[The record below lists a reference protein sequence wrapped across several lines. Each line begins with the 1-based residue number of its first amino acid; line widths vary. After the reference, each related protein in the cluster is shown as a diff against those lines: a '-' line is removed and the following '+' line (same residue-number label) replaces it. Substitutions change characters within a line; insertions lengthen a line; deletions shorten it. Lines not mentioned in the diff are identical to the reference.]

1 VTSLQK
7 MLETWEPVIGLEVHV
22 QLNTQ
27 SKAFSPSGVQ
37 FGSPPNSLTDPLVLG
52 MPGTLPVFNR
62 AAFELALKLGVATG
76 SKIRARSRFARKHYF
91 YPDLPKGYQISQYDE
106 PLCEEGYVDLIVPAG
121 RSESGQLH
129 SAGGGLK
136 RVKLERI
143 HLEEDAGKN
152 THVGQ
157 FSHVDLNRA
166 GVPLVEVV
174 TAPVLHSADDA
185 AEFMRSLHRL
195 VRWLDI
201 SEADMEKG
209 QMRCDANVSVR
220 LRGEERL
227 GTRTEL
233 KNINSFRF
241 VQNAVEHE
249 IARQIRIV
257 EGGGRVV
264 RETRLWDA
272 ELGTSASM
280 RSKEEAN
287 DYRYFPDPDLPPLVV
302 DGSMMAD
309 VLRTMPELPGARFT
323 RYVEQ
328 QGVVADDA
336 RTLVGDRALAEYYD
350 AVCQVHPGDKSGRT
364 IANWM
369 LTELLGALNA
379 ESKDIGESPMPPATL
394 SELIRLV
401 EDGTI
406 SGKIGKEIFE
416 ESYKTG
422 ETPRAIVERRGV
434 QQISDEA
441 QLWEIVDRV
450 VTANPKQ
457 ATEYANG
464 KDGLFGF
471 FVGQVMKQTQGR
483 ANPVMTS
490 DLLRKRL
497 GR

>member
-1 VTSLQK
+1 MSDAARLY
-7 MLETWEPVIGLEVHV
+7 ETYEAVIGLEVHV
-22 QLNTQ
+22 QLATR
-27 SKAFSPSGVQ
+27 SKIFSPSAVE
-37 FGSPPNSLTDPLVLG
+37 FGAPPNSLTDPLVLG

-62 AAFELALKLGVATG
+62 GVLELALKLGIATE
-76 SKIRARSRFARKHYF
+76 SKIRAKSRFARKQYF

-106 PLCEEGYVDLIVPAG
+106 PLCEEGHLDIVVAG
-121 RSESGQLH
+121 EI
-129 SAGGGLK
+129 K
-136 RVKLERI
+136 RIKLERI

-174 TAPVLHSADDA
+174 SAPELRSAEEA

-195 VRWLDI
+195 VRWLEI

-220 LRGEERL
+220 RKGDEQL
-227 GTRTEL
+227 GTRAEL

-249 IARQIRIV
+249 ILRQMRIV
-257 EGGGRVV
+257 DGGGRVT

-272 ELGTSASM
+272 DVGASASM

-302 DGSMMAD
+302 DGGSMATI
-309 VLRTMPELPGARFT
+309 LRGLPELPAARFT
-323 RYVEQ
+323 RYRSQ
-328 QGVVADDA
+328 HGLSADDA
-336 RTLVGDRALAEYYD
+336 RTLISDRALAEYFD
-350 AVCQVHPGDKSGRT
+350 TACKVHPCEGSGRM

-379 ESKDIGESPMPPATL
+379 SNTDITQSPMPPSTL
-394 SELIRLV
+394 SELVRMIEV
-401 EDGTI
+401 GTI
-406 SGKIGKEIFE
+406 SGKIGKEVFE
-416 ESYKTG
+416 ESFKTG
-422 ETPRAIVERRGV
+422 EAPAKIVESKGL

-441 QLWEIVDRV
+441 ALWEIVDRIV
-450 VTANPKQ
+450 SKNEKQ
-457 ATEYANG
+457 AAEYAKG

-471 FVGQVMKQTQGR
+471 FVGQVMKETKGR

>member
-1 VTSLQK
+1 VTELARL
-7 MLETWEPVIGLEVHV
+7 LETWEPVIGLEVHV
-22 QLNTQ
+22 QLSTR
-27 SKAFSPSGVQ
+27 SKAFSPSAIQ
-37 FGSPPNSLTDPLVLG
+37 FGSPPNSLTDPVVLG

-62 AAFELALKLGVATG
+62 EALGLALRLGVATE
-76 SKIRARSRFARKHYF
+76 SKIRAKSRFARKHYF
-91 YPDLPKGYQISQYDE
+91 YPDQPKGYQISQYDE
-106 PLCEEGYVDLIVPAG
+106 PLCEDGHLEIIV
-121 RSESGQLH
+121 
-129 SAGGGLK
+129 GGALK
-136 RVKLERI
+136 RIKLERI

-152 THVGQ
+152 LHVGQ

-174 TAPVLHSADDA
+174 SAPELTSAEEA
-185 AEFMRSLHRL
+185 GEFMRALHRL

-209 QMRCDANVSVR
+209 QMRCDANVSIR
-220 LRGEERL
+220 IRGEERL

-249 IARQIRIV
+249 IARQIRLV
-257 EGGGRVV
+257 DGGGRVT

-272 ELGTSASM
+272 EAGTSASM

-302 DGSMMAD
+302 DGQTMANI
-309 VLRTMPELPGARFT
+309 LRSLPELPGARFK
-323 RYVEQ
+323 RYTEQ
-328 QGVVADDA
+328 LGLSPDDA
-336 RTLVGDRALAEYYD
+336 RTIVTDRALAEYFD
-350 AVCQVHPGDKSGRT
+350 LTVNSHPGQRSGRM

-379 ESKDIGESPMPPATL
+379 DGKHISESPMVPATL

-422 ETPRAIVERRGV
+422 EAPGRIVERRGV

-441 QLWEIVDRV
+441 ALWEIIDRV

-457 ATEYANG
+457 ATEFANG

-490 DLLRKRL
+490 ELLHKRL

>member
-1 VTSLQK
+1 MSD
-7 MLETWEPVIGLEVHV
+7 ETESEWEPVIGLEVHV
-22 QLNTQ
+22 QLATK
-27 SKAFSPSGVQ
+27 SKAFSPSATA
-37 FGSPPNSLTDPLVLG
+37 FGQPPNTLTDPLVLG
-52 MPGTLPVFNR
+52 LPGTLPVFNR
-62 AAFELALKLGVATG
+62 TALELALKLGVATE

-106 PLCEEGYVDLIVPAG
+106 PLCEDGHLDVLVAG
-121 RSESGQLH
+121 E
-129 SAGGGLK
+129 LK
-136 RVKLERI
+136 RVRLQRI
-143 HLEEDAGKN
+143 HLEEDAGKSM
-152 THVGQ
+152 HVGAV
-157 FSHVDLNRA
+157 SHVDLNRA

-174 TAPVLHSADDA
+174 SAPELGSAEEA

-195 VRWLDI
+195 VRWLEI

-209 QMRCDANVSVR
+209 QLRCDANVSVR
-220 LRGEERL
+220 RRGEDRL

-249 IARQIRIV
+249 IKRQIRV
-257 EGGGRVV
+257 LDDGGRIVQ
-264 RETRLWDA
+264 ETRLWDA
-272 ELGTSASM
+272 DAGTSAPM
-280 RSKEEAN
+280 RSKETAE

-302 DGSMMAD
+302 DAPMMGSI
-309 VLRTMPELPGARFT
+309 LRGLPELPSARFT
-323 RYVEQ
+323 RYVRQ
-328 QGVVADDA
+328 HGLSADDA
-336 RTLVGDRALAEYYD
+336 RTLVSDRALAEYFD
-350 AVCQVHPGDKSGRT
+350 ATVKVHPGERSGRT
-364 IANWM
+364 IANWL

-379 ESKDIGESPMPPATL
+379 ETKDISESPMSPALL

-416 ESYKTG
+416 DCYKTG
-422 ETPRAIVERRGV
+422 ESPRAIVERKGV

-441 QLWEIVDRV
+441 ALWEIVDRV
-450 VTANPKQ
+450 VKDNPKQ
-457 ATEYANG
+457 AEAYAGG

-471 FVGQVMKQTQGR
+471 FVGAVMKATQGR